1 MCSIMNT
8 AQILQTLFE
17 IYPSST
23 CPRNFNDL
31 SFEEYVKKAIQIGK
45 KHSSHPLT
53 NRTDPIHC
61 YFAIFQTRKR
71 VYIMVKR

>member
-1 MCSIMNT
+1 MNT

-23 CPRNFNDL
+23 RPRNFNDL
-31 SFEEYVKKAIQIGK
+31 SFEEYVKEANKLK
-45 KHSSHPLT
+45 TFCPLIK
-53 NRTDPIHC
+53 RTDPIHH
-61 YFAIFQTRKR
+61 FTTFQACER

>member
-1 MCSIMNT
+1 MNT

-31 SFEEYVKKAIQIGK
+31 TFEEYVKEAIKMK
-45 KHSSHPLT
+45 KKPPSSHPPN
-53 NRTDPIHC
+53 NRTDPNHC
-61 YFAIFQTRKR
+61 YFVIFQARKR
-71 VYIMVKR
+71 IYIMVKR